1 MRAAGGIAKRAS
13 EQVWVRKGR
22 DPPKMFIV
30 LDDGKSF
37 GELAL
42 MYYYYYYPPPPPLAA
57 ARSLHARMGAVLEY
71 RCMNSAS
78 HAGTTARALLPSRRR
93 QTRSSGQ

>member
-42 MYYYYYYPPPPPLAA
+42 MYYYYPPPRPP
-57 ARSLHARMGAVLEY
+57 RSRSVL
-71 RCMNSAS
+71 
-78 HAGTTARALLPSRRR
+78 ARAHG
-93 QTRSSGQ
+93 RSA